1 MSKQIFTPFIQLREF
16 DDNGRLLANG
26 KIFFYEAGTTTLGNV
41 YADSTGTPKVNP
53 VQLDGAG
60 TAVIFGDPV
69 AYKIRIVDATGVQ
82 IFEIDGVFPFGEG
95 SAGNGLGTLAVCL
108 TYGEVR
114 ALSQDYDAILVCGRS
129 TAADG
134 GEGVFFR
141 SPSVAPDNDGTIL
154 ARSGGSRYVRNF
166 SGYIDPRW
174 FGVIYGVAADQMAP
188 LSAALAVGP
197 VEINGL
203 TCINQD
209 RHLGGALRI
218 TSGGFYSTATPKLF
232 LDGRLEDACPGAFGS
247 GIEVILGRR
256 VAREIRTSWFSSV
269 AQSLCSEY
277 TYAYNVDA
285 DANPG
290 INLDIPANYAV
301 DFLGGAKWR
310 FTGGYSIEITNLVYQ
325 GSGQILSWD
334 AEDHV
339 ADIDLGGAIS
349 RLEWFGG
356 LSGGAFGVDNRIPM
370 KAAILSGRVDIPEY
384 YRIIDSSTTWASTKS
399 LVLSGVGT
407 LDIDHDFSVASMRAE
422 DLTITGGASITIA
435 GKLDLDGATIANFV
449 EYASAGEDASASV
462 AVPHAYYAVGTGIAL
477 QSSDPTTWGIMSGP
491 TGTLRGV
498 WAAGRIMI
506 AGGLGQIWKSADGT
520 AWTSQTLG
528 SGQWNKIK
536 FLNGRWIL
544 VGNSGLAYWSLD
556 GDTWNPIATGTTK
569 HILDVDWST
578 VTGYVIAGEAA
589 MLRTSPDLISWTS
602 RSLPGSPTGDAYA
615 LTIGASGRIF
625 LSGSLGGAIYSSDD
639 GTTWTQTILGAS
651 DSIYCG
657 ASSASETVFG
667 SSSGRI
673 WKSVDNGIT
682 WASTM
687 VGGANFISASYKD
700 GDWLFGSTGGIIY
713 HSFDLV
719 TFSPNS
725 SGHPAPIWGVF
736 TVPPVYAVVGANNS
750 ARRSSNAV
758 DWEDVTIPDSGDLRN
773 VRQFFGMLVVVGDSG
788 RVYFSSDFRTFT
800 RAVTGVANDIHD
812 VTYHGGKYIIVG
824 SSGLVMHTPD
834 LFKAAPTWT
843 TETPLTS
850 DTLIRVATDATNLV
864 ICSASKTLT
873 GSAVTSLT
881 LTTTIG
887 GGIFRFGS
895 LWVRYGAGGAIYTST
910 DKIAWTKR
918 VSNVTSN
925 LLYATMSTT
934 TVVIASGTE
943 ITRSNDG
950 ISWTASS
957 PVGTLTAMAYNGVR
971 GELGY
976 TTSAGT
982 FYTSINNGA
991 SWTLSHTAAAG
1002 LYGVF
1007 VNQNS
1012 EWNILGA
1019 SGTWKWSSDLVTW
1032 YAQADTIPATL
1043 YCGFGSPTSNSVMAF
1058 GAGGT
1063 AIRRDGNS
1071 GLHVSAL
1078 TTKLGISGDIVA
1090 ASLDGQSGTIL
1101 TSTGTTYKTDI
1112 RGSFA
1117 VASGVASAGVTAL
1130 YHDTTGKKL
1139 YATGS
1144 ETWVSDD
1151 SNGNFRW
1158 DREILPFV
1166 GVTDLEYRDGAFW
1179 ACGASG
1185 FLVTSTTGNVWK
1197 STAPI
1202 GDTTSHYAVD
1212 LARAGMSADL
1222 PWARTMAIG
1231 AKTIIAG
1238 MAGVIQS
1245 GNAGTTPAITANL
1258 LDANDATVTVD
1269 IVTSVPGAVNRS
1281 TLRNVTHLGQTFDST
1296 LTKFSGTLHGNTART
1311 SITFGGT
1318 ATVAAAIIL
1327 AEGTLAKTDAQDVTK
1342 APMFAL
1348 TGARL
1353 QVDLCTIE
1361 PNGPLCY
1368 STDTNAVIVLN
1379 DCQNSGNFAFA
1390 LSNGYAKVY
1399 LNRCG
1404 SAPRNPSAYSIDG
1417 ATMEGADVLAIGAAA
1432 TLTSATATWKGLPA
1446 GSTSDGAAITLG
1458 AAMALSPSIADT
1470 ATIRYFGT
1478 NGAAVNVALDTILNL
1493 GGRIR
1498 LTVEYPAGYTP
1509 DPRSRPVAQLVRQR
1523 IEYTNTIAGGFTWGG
1538 FLNQSLSIGV
1548 SAPAGIA
1555 VTAGKVVSTSNAW
1568 GGAQEILIP
1577 LEIPTLNAARY
1588 KGIGDQWDDGYWR
1601 NDGANSPTA
1610 GSDLIVS
1617 SGTYAYPRSAR
1628 VVIYNA
1634 GVGELPV
1641 GTKIKVEA
1649 IPDIPRNS
1657 AQFAAFF
1664 NGPDT
1669 TIDTIQKVEKQ
1680 SLLFRDGQNG
1690 TLQTTRAL
1698 NATSAIQTEK
1708 QYLSFGTGGTTPTL
1722 YVQNALTT
1730 PHPSPSQPGF
1740 PLTFIHPTNKATIF
1754 PSIDDS
1760 LARVEILLPG
1770 LDSSDLTTGT
1780 YYSRIDGGPAT
1791 SNYGDI
1797 SNRFIRP
1804 SEYDPARVWW
1814 YHRLDRHVIE
1824 DGTWELV
1831 ARPVLKHPEGI
1842 L

>member
-16 DDNGRLLANG
+16 DDQGRLLANG
-26 KIFFYEAGTTTLGNV
+26 RIYFYESGTTTLGNV

-310 FTGGYSIEITNLVYQ
+310 FTGGYSIEIANLVYQ

-544 VGNSGLAYWSLD
+544 VGNGGLAYWSLD
-556 GDTWNPIATGTTK
+556 GDTWNPITTGTTK

-589 MLRTSPDLISWTS
+589 MLRTSSDLISWTS

-673 WKSVDNGIT
+673 WKSVDNGTT

-736 TVPPVYAVVGANNS
+736 TVPPVYAVVGLNNS

-758 DWEDVTIPDSGDLRN
+758 DWEDVTIPDSGNLRN
-773 VRQFFGMLVVVGDSG
+773 VRQFFGMLVVVGDGG

-800 RAVTGVANDIHD
+800 RAVTGVANNVYD
-812 VTYHGGKYIIVG
+812 VTYHNGKYIIVG
-824 SSGLVMHTPD
+824 SAGLVMHTPD
-834 LFKAAPTWT
+834 LFKSAPTWT
-843 TETPLTS
+843 TEGALTS
-850 DTLIRVATDATNLV
+850 AVLIRAATDGTNLV
-864 ICSASKTLT
+864 ICSASTTLT
-873 GSAVTSLT
+873 GLSVTT
-881 LTTTIG
+881 LAPTTTVG
-887 GGIFRFGS
+887 GGLFRFGT
-895 LWVRYGAGGAIYTST
+895 LWIRYGAGGAVYTST
-910 DKIAWTKR
+910 DKVAWTKR
-918 VSNVTSN
+918 TSNATGN

-934 TVVIASGTE
+934 TVVLANGSE
-943 ITRSNDG
+943 IIRSNDG
-950 ISWTASS
+950 ITWTASAPS
-957 PVGTLTAMAYNGVR
+957 GTLTALGYNSVR

-976 TTSAGT
+976 TTTGGG

-991 SWTLSHTAAAG
+991 SWTLSRSAGAA

-1019 SGTWKWSSDLVTW
+1019 SGTWQWSSDLVSW

-1078 TTKLGISGDIVA
+1078 TTKLGISGDIIA
-1090 ASLDGQSGTIL
+1090 ASLDGQSGTVL
-1101 TSTGTTYKTDI
+1101 TSAGVTYKTDI

-1117 VASGVASAGVTAL
+1117 ILSGVSSANVSAL
-1130 YHDTTGKKL
+1130 FHDTTGKKL

-1144 ETWVSDD
+1144 DTYVSDD
-1151 SNGNFRW
+1151 ANGNFIW
-1158 DREILPFV
+1158 DREILSFS
-1166 GVTDLEYRDGAFW
+1166 GVLDLQYRDAKFW
-1179 ACGASG
+1179 AVGSAGLYLSS
-1185 FLVTSTTGNVWK
+1185 TSGNVWK
-1197 STAPI
+1197 SEAVT
-1202 GDTTSHYAVD
+1202 GDTTTHYSVD
-1212 LARAGMSADL
+1212 LARAGLSADL
-1222 PWARTMAIG
+1222 PWARTMATG
-1231 AKTIIAG
+1231 SRTVIAG
-1238 MAGVIQS
+1238 TS
-1245 GNAGTTPAITANL
+1245 GRIDSGTGKALPVVSAEK
-1258 LDANDATVTVD
+1258 LDATDATATID
-1269 IVTSVPGAVNRS
+1269 IATELPGSILRS
-1281 TLRNVTHLGQTFDST
+1281 SLRNVTNIGQTFDSA
-1296 LTKFSGTLHGNTART
+1296 FSHFAGFMHGNVART
-1311 SITFGGT
+1311 NVTFGGT
-1318 ATVAAAIIL
+1318 ATIAAAIII
-1327 AEGTLAKTDAQDVTK
+1327 AEGALTKADAQDPLK

-1348 TGARL
+1348 AGARL
-1353 QVDLCTIE
+1353 QIDLCTVE
-1361 PNGPLCY
+1361 PNGALCY
-1368 STDTNAVIVLN
+1368 STDTNATILLN

-1404 SAPRNPSAYSIDG
+1404 SAVRNPSAYSIDG
-1417 ATMEGADVLAIGAAA
+1417 ATMESADTLQLLAPA
-1432 TLTSATATWKGLPA
+1432 TLSAATATWKGLPA
-1446 GSTSDGAAITLG
+1446 GSTSDGTTITLG
-1458 AAMALSPSIADT
+1458 AAMQLSPSVAST
-1470 ATIRYFGT
+1470 ATIRYYGI
-1478 NGAAVNVALDTILNL
+1478 NASAIDPAVEMLYNL
-1493 GGRIR
+1493 GGRIK
-1498 LTVEYPAGYTP
+1498 LTVEYPTGYTP
-1509 DPRSRPVAQLVRQR
+1509 DPRSKPVAALVRAGL
-1523 IEYTNTIAGGFTWGG
+1523 EYVSTISGGFVWGG
-1538 FLNQSLSIGV
+1538 YYNQSLTVGAST
-1548 SAPAGIA
+1548 PFGIA
-1555 VTAGKVVSTSNAW
+1555 AQAGKAIETTNVWAGMQDTFLPAVSGVVIAGFFDQW
-1568 GGAQEILIP
+1568 GDGGAATGVP
-1577 LEIPTLNAARY
+1577 
-1588 KGIGDQWDDGYWR
+1588 
-1601 NDGANSPTA
+1601 SPDTV
-1610 GSDLIVS
+1610 D
-1617 SGTYAYPRSAR
+1617 TYSYPRSAR
-1628 VVIYNA
+1628 IVIYNA
-1634 GVGELPV
+1634 GAGELPL
-1641 GTKIKVEA
+1641 GTKIKVEV
-1649 IPDIPRNS
+1649 IPNVPKTS
-1657 AQFAAFF
+1657 SQFASFF
-1664 NGPDT
+1664 GAPDT
-1669 TIDTIQKVEKQ
+1669 SLDAIQNVERQ
-1680 SLLFRDGQNG
+1680 SLSFRDGQNG
-1690 TLQTTRAL
+1690 ILQLARAL
-1698 NATSAIQTEK
+1698 TTSSSIQTEK
-1708 QYLSFGTGGTTPTL
+1708 QYLSLGTQPSGGGVWTGP
-1722 YVQNALTT
+1722 YPKNQLTYAI
-1730 PHPSPSQPGF
+1730 PSVG
-1740 PLTFIHPTNKATIF
+1740 TITHPTDKTEIF
-1754 PSIDDS
+1754 PGVAAS

-1770 LDSSDLTTGT
+1770 LNPSDLTSGT
-1780 YYSRIDGGPAT
+1780 YLGNGSGAVINQEFSAT
-1791 SNYGDI
+1791 TGFD
-1797 SNRFIRP
+1797 
-1804 SEYDPARVWW
+1804 AAKVWW
-1814 YHRLDRHVIE
+1814 YDRLDRHVIE

-1831 ARPVLKHPEGI
+1831 SRTVLKHPEGI
-1842 L
+1842 TP

>member
-26 KIFFYEAGTTTLGNV
+26 RIYFYEAGTTTLGNV
-41 YADSTGTPKVNP
+41 YADSVGTPKVNP

-114 ALSQDYDAILVCGRS
+114 ALSQDYDTILVCGRS

-174 FGVIYGVAADQMAP
+174 FGVVYGVAADQMAP

-209 RHLGGALRI
+209 RHLGGSLRI

-277 TYAYNVDA
+277 AYAYNVDA

-301 DFLGGAKWR
+301 DFLGGAKWS
-310 FTGGYSIEITNLVYQ
+310 FTGGYSIKIANLVYQ

-334 AEDHV
+334 TEGHV
-339 ADIDLGGAIS
+339 ADVDLGGAVS

-356 LSGGAFGVDNRIPM
+356 LSGGAFGIDNRIPM
-370 KAAILSGRVDIPEY
+370 KAAILSGRIDIPEY
-384 YRIIDSSTTWASTKS
+384 YRIIDSSTTWTSTKA

-422 DLTITGGASITIA
+422 DLTITGGASIAIA

-449 EYASAGEDASASV
+449 EYASAGDDATASV

-477 QSSDPTTWGIMSGP
+477 QSSDPTTWGVMSGP

-506 AGGLGQIWKSADGT
+506 AGGSGQIWKSADGT

-544 VGNSGLAYWSLD
+544 VGSLGLAYWSLD
-556 GDTWNPIATGTTK
+556 GDTWNPITTGTTK
-569 HILDVDWST
+569 HINDVDWSA
-578 VTGYVIAGEAA
+578 VTGYVITGETA
-589 MLRTSPDLISWTS
+589 MLRTSPDLIAWTA
-602 RSLPGSPTGDAYA
+602 RILPGSPTGDAYA
-615 LTIGASGRIF
+615 LTIGASGRVF
-625 LSGSLGGAIYSSDD
+625 LSGAFGGAVYSSDD
-639 GTTWTQTILGAS
+639 GATWSQTIIGIS

-657 ASSASETVFG
+657 ASSASETIFG

-673 WKSVDNGIT
+673 WKSIDNGVT
-682 WASTM
+682 WTATM

-700 GDWLFGSTGGIIY
+700 GDWLFGDADGLIY

-719 TFSPNS
+719 TFSPS
-725 SGHPAPIWGVF
+725 DSGFPVPIWGVF
-736 TVPPVYAVVGANNS
+736 TVPPIYAVVGLNNS
-750 ARRSSNAV
+750 ARRSSNAI
-758 DWEDVTIPDSGDLRN
+758 DWEDVAVGASTGHLRN
-773 VRQFFGMLVVVGDSG
+773 VRQFFGMLVVVGDGG

-800 RAVTGVANDIHD
+800 RAVTGVVNDIHD

-824 SSGLVMHTPD
+824 SGGLVMHTPD

-843 TETPLTS
+843 TEGVLTG
-850 DTLIRVATDATNLV
+850 DTLIRAATDATNLV
-864 ICSASKTLT
+864 ICSASTTLT
-873 GSAVTSLT
+873 GLSVTT
-881 LTTTIG
+881 LAPTTTIG
-887 GGIFRFGS
+887 GGLFRFGT
-895 LWVRYGAGGAIYTST
+895 LWIRYGAGGAVYTST
-910 DKIAWTKR
+910 DKEIWTKR
-918 VSNVTSN
+918 VSNATGALSF
-925 LLYATMSTT
+925 ATMSIT
-934 TVVIASGTE
+934 TVVLASASE
-943 ITRSNDG
+943 IIRSNDG
-950 ISWTASS
+950 ITWTASV
-957 PVGTLTAMAYNGVR
+957 PTGTVTALAYNPTR

-976 TTSAGT
+976 TNTAGG
-982 FYTSINNGA
+982 FYVSINNGTT
-991 SWTLSHTAAAG
+991 WTLGHAAG
-1002 LYGVF
+1002 VPLYGLF
-1007 VNQNS
+1007 VNQLV
-1012 EWNILGA
+1012 EWNLLGVNA
-1019 SGTWKWSSDLVTW
+1019 WKWSSDLITW
-1032 YAQADTIPATL
+1032 TTPTTIPPCTL
-1043 YCGFGSPTSNSVMAF
+1043 RCGFGSASPASVIAF
-1058 GAGGT
+1058 GDGG
-1063 AIRRDGNS
+1063 AIFRRDNNS
-1071 GLHVSAL
+1071 GVEVSSL
-1078 TTKLGISGDIVA
+1078 SPKLPIPGDIIAASGD
-1090 ASLDGQSGTIL
+1090 GNSGTIL
-1101 TSTGTTYKTDI
+1101 TSAGVTYKTDAQ
-1112 RGSFA
+1112 GHFA
-1117 VASGVASAGVTAL
+1117 VTSGVSSANVTSL
-1130 YHDTTGKKL
+1130 YHDTTGKNL

-1144 ETWVSDD
+1144 DTWVSDD
-1151 SNGNFRW
+1151 ANGNFRW
-1158 DREILPFV
+1158 DREILSLS
-1166 GVTDLEYRDGAFW
+1166 GVADLEFRDGKFW
-1179 ACGASG
+1179 AAGSG
-1185 FLVTSTTGNVWK
+1185 GLLVSSGSGNVWK
-1197 STAPI
+1197 ASTGSA
-1202 GDTTSHYAVD
+1202 SANHKSVD
-1212 LARAGMSADL
+1212 LARAGLTEDL
-1222 PWARTMAIG
+1222 PWATSMATGSRIVISG
-1231 AKTIIAG
+1231 EDG
-1238 MAGVIQS
+1238 RIQS
-1245 GNAGTTPAITANL
+1245 GAAVASPGVTADH
-1258 LDANDATVTVD
+1258 LDAERSTCTVD
-1269 IVTSVPGAVNRS
+1269 IVTVTPGEVNRS
-1281 TLRNVTHLGQTFDST
+1281 LLRNVTHLGSTFDST
-1296 LTKFSGTLHGNTART
+1296 LTKFAGTLHGNLARVNA
-1311 SITFGGT
+1311 TFAGP
-1318 ATVAAAIIL
+1318 ATVAAAIII
-1327 AEGTLAKTDAQDVTK
+1327 AEGALAKTDASDPTQG
-1342 APMFAL
+1342 PMFAL
-1348 TGARL
+1348 GAARL
-1353 QVDLCTIE
+1353 QIDISTIE
-1361 PNGPLCY
+1361 TNGMLVY
-1368 STDTNAVIVLN
+1368 SIDTGAAILLN
-1379 DCQNSGNFAFA
+1379 DCQSSSNFAFP
-1390 LSNGYAKVY
+1390 LTNGFAKAY

-1417 ATMEGADVLAIGAAA
+1417 TTMEGADVLAIGAAA

-1446 GSTSDGAAITLG
+1446 GSTSDGTTITLG

-1478 NGAAVNVALDTILNL
+1478 NGAAVSTTLDTILNL

-1538 FLNQSLSIGV
+1538 FLNQSLPIGV
-1548 SAPAGIA
+1548 SSPAGIA
-1555 VTAGKVVSTSNAW
+1555 VTAGKVITTSNAW

-1634 GVGELPV
+1634 GVGELPA

-1669 TIDTIQKVEKQ
+1669 TVDTIQKVEKQ

-1831 ARPVLKHPEGI
+1831 ARPILKHPEGI
-1842 L
+1842 VL